1 MSDRQGYYSIVQYS
15 AFPER
20 GEFVN
25 IGVILFQKA
34 APRVLVKFV
43 QTPRRIEAAFKVRLG
58 GYFTDL
64 LASLSSRIHNE
75 FGKHWEAETVAQF
88 VAMRAGKARMT
99 EPMSILIENAAD
111 TLDRLF
117 NELVSDFPP
126 MPRRQRVSQKLKDQF
141 LRLGVE
147 RMLERP
153 QPIDLHGVTLKA
165 PYGYQNGRY
174 NMINGL
180 SLTDD
185 PDRALQAASAYAI
198 KGRWL
203 FEHQSIRPSRLVV
216 VADVEGQ
223 RADFTHD
230 ISKVMKEHNVAFH
243 MLNDLQALADDIR
256 EHAAGRDFQPLA

>member
-15 AFPER
+15 EFPER

-25 IGVILFQKA
+25 IGVVIFQRA
-34 APRVLVKFV
+34 DPRVLMKFV
-43 QTPRRIEAAFKVRLG
+43 QTPKRIEAAFKVRAG
-58 GYFTDL
+58 ACFADM
-64 LASLSSRIHNE
+64 LASVSSRILNE
-75 FGKHWEAETVAQF
+75 FSQTWDIDALSRFIAL
-88 VAMRAGKARMT
+88 RAGKTRMT
-99 EPMSILIENAAD
+99 EPRSILVENAGEP
-111 TLDRLF
+111 LDRLF
-117 NELVSDFPP
+117 TELVSDFPP
-126 MPRRQRVSQKLKDQF
+126 MSRRQRVGRRLKDQF
-141 LRLGVE
+141 QRLGVE
-147 RMLERP
+147 KMLDRP
-153 QPIDLHGVTLKA
+153 QPVDLHGVTLKA

-203 FEHQSIRPSRLVV
+203 FENKAIRPSRLVV

-230 ISKVMKEHNVAFH
+230 ISKVMQEHNVGFH

-256 EHAAGRDFQPLA
+256 EHAAGRDFQLFA